1 MKIIKDTK
9 MKKTT
14 LVFLLLL
21 ISNKIYS
28 QNIYSKAYG
37 NSSNKAIIYLH
48 GGPGYNSTNF
58 EKITAKKLSKNGF
71 YVIVYD
77 RRGEGRSIDKNA
89 LFKFKESFN
98 DLNAIYKKFNI
109 KSASLIGH
117 SFGGII
123 ATLYAEKHPKKVKTL
138 LLVGTPI
145 IMQETFLTIIDSSK
159 KIYIKNKDKLNLKY
173 IQQLQKMDTASI
185 AYSSYS
191 FKHAMLNGFYYPK
204 QITREA
210 INLYSKF
217 KTDSLLLK
225 YGAKMTYEAVTGFW
239 KNEKYTTLDITKNL
253 KQVLNNKILVF
264 GLYGKDDGLFSKN
277 QITKIRHLIG
287 NHNLKY
293 ISNCSHNFFIDQRS
307 LFIKALTKWIN

>member
-14 LVFLLLL
+14 LLFILLL
-21 ISNKIYS
+21 ISISIYS
-28 QNIYSKAYG
+28 QKIYSKAYG
-37 NSSNKAIIYLH
+37 NPSNKTIIYLH
-48 GGPGYNSTNF
+48 GGPGYNSTGF
-58 EKITAKKLSKNGF
+58 EKITAKKLSQNGF

-89 LFKFKESFN
+89 LFKFKESFD

-117 SFGGII
+117 SFGGIV
-123 ATLYAEKHPKKVKTL
+123 ATLYAEKHPEKINTL

-145 IMQETFLTIIDSSK
+145 TMQKTFLTIINSSK
-159 KIYIKNKDKLNLKY
+159 QIYIRNKDSLNLKY
-173 IQQLQKMDTASI
+173 IQQLQKMDTTSI

-204 QITREA
+204 QITKEA

-217 KTDSLLLK
+217 KTDSLLIK
-225 YGAKMTYEAVTGFW
+225 HGSKMTYEAVKGFW
-239 KNEKYTTLDITKNL
+239 KNEKYTTLDITENL
-253 KQVLNNKILVF
+253 KQVLGNKTLVF

-287 NHNLKY
+287 NHNFKY
-293 ISNCSHNFFIDQRS
+293 INNCSHNSFIDQRS
-307 LFIKALTKWIN
+307 LFIKTLTKWIN